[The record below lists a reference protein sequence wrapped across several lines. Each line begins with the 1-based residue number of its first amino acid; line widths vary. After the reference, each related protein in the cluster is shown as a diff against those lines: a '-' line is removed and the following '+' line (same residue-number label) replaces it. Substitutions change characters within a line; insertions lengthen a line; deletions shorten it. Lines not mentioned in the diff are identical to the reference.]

1 MSRNTEGMY
10 FVEDVQRGKWSPA
23 QRDMVIRQTARRDGQ
38 SVSIMLE
45 QEPGSAGKSVADYLV
60 RSLAGFTVSA
70 ERPTGAK
77 EVRAQPLASQCGIR
91 NVSLVKGEWNADF
104 LDELAMFPN
113 GRHDDQ
119 VDAAS
124 GAFSRL
130 CRYGQQF
137 VPPKFLRIE
146 RRPNCVQGDFSGAR
160 RFRYVHRSS

>member
-1 MSRNTEGMY
+1 MESG
-10 FVEDVQRGKWSPA
+10 PA
-23 QRDMVIRQTARRDGQ
+23 RHGDPADGQARRAVRQ
-38 SVSIMLE
+38 HHARTR
-45 QEPGSAGKSVADYLV
+45 AGLAGRSVADYLV

-91 NVSLVKGEWNADF
+91 NVSLIKGEWNGDF

-124 GAFSRL
+124 GAFWRL

-146 RRPNCVQGDFSGAR
+146 RRPNCVQGDFSGRGGFDTCTGPVRHR
-160 RFRYVHRSS
+160 RR